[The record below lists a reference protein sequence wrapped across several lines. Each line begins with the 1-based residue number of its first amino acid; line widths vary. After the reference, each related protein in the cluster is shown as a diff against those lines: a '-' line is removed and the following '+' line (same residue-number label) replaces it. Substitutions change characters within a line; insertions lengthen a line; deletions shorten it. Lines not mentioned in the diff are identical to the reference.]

1 MPGDQLVAVA
11 ETLAMPRGTYE
22 EQRARLSRPE
32 PKAAPRARVRVSF
45 EANGGEHG
53 AESVTADI
61 RSDVGEPLSWRE
73 LAASDMSTLVVA
85 SEKAVRVILDME
97 GFAAR
102 KAAEDARRSR

>member
-1 MPGDQLVAVA
+1 M
-11 ETLAMPRGTYE
+11 
-22 EQRARLSRPE
+22 RL
-32 PKAAPRARVRVSF
+32 SF
-45 EANGGEHG
+45 EANGDGHG

-61 RSDVGEPLSWRE
+61 RSGVGEPLSWCE

-85 SEKAVRVILDME
+85 SEKAVRVILGVE